1 MAQFFLRSKREE
13 GEAPLYT
20 KIRRNGMQMY
30 VCTGIKVDIREWNKA
45 QRSFSAMQRYE
56 QTEEGAKVH
65 DLQMRVMKAVDTL
78 YAEGK
83 INTKEDKAII
93 EEAMNNIVTGGTE
106 EIQQV
111 KKIAEAKSRKYV
123 VQFYEYFFAGISDGS
138 ISHGSNSEYSAGS
151 VQVWKTFGRYLH
163 EYCGGNVTFDDIDKP
178 FADGFTQFLQKKDFM
193 PNTINK
199 NVTCFRKLCNLAAME
214 GYNKNAVSLKVWKD
228 RTVKEDEKRAEIY
241 LTEEEID
248 ALYNLELTGENE
260 IVRDIFVLGYFSCQ
274 RYSDYCRLREENF
287 VTYDKGLGQI
297 TLIQKK
303 TGRTVNVP
311 IVDDRVYELCDK
323 YNYDFP
329 EISEQKMN
337 LKIKAVAAIL
347 AESTPSFQEKYVTV
361 LTAVEKRSEKTYT
374 KLLKKKKSGSKFT
387 ENERKWFGK
396 LSKLAE
402 KRNGAPLFE
411 RNKHGE
417 IIRSKYELITSHTAR
432 RSGATNLYKLDVLS
446 DQEIRSITGHQS
458 QKVFENYIRIGISE
472 QAQRVGDKI
481 LAAKGAKKKKGNAK
495 C

>member
-30 VCTGIKVDIREWNKA
+30 VCTGIKVDIKEWNKA
-45 QRSFSAMQRYE
+45 QKSLSAMQRYE
-56 QTEEGAKVH
+56 QTEPGAKVH
-65 DLQMRVMKAVDTL
+65 ELQMQVMKAVDAL

-93 EEAMNNIVTGGTE
+93 EEAMNNIVTGGTKE
-106 EIQQV
+106 VQRV
-111 KKIAEAKSRKYV
+111 KRIAEAKSRKYV
-123 VQFYEYFFAGISDGS
+123 IQFYEYFFSGISDGS
-138 ISHGSNSEYSAGS
+138 ISHGKNSEYSPGS
-151 VQVWKTFGRYLH
+151 IQVWKTFGTYLR
-163 EYCGGNVTFDDIDKP
+163 EYCDVGITFEDIDKP
-178 FADGFTQFLQKKDFM
+178 FADRFTQFLQKKGFM
-193 PNTINK
+193 SNTINK

-228 RTVKEDEKRAEIY
+228 RTVKDTDKRAEIY

-248 ALYNLELTGENE
+248 AMYNMELTGENE

-274 RYSDYCRLREENF
+274 RYSDYSKLREENF
-287 VTYDKGLGQI
+287 MTYDKGLGRI
-297 TLIQKK
+297 TLTQKK

-311 IVDDRVYELCDK
+311 IVDERVYELCDK

-337 LKIKAVAAIL
+337 LKIKAVTALL
-347 AESTPSFQEKYVTV
+347 AESVPSFQEKFVTV
-361 LTAVEKRSEKTYT
+361 LTAVEKRSEQTYA
-374 KLLKKKKSGSKFT
+374 KLLKKKESGIKFT

-396 LSKLAE
+396 LNKLAE
-402 KRNGAPLFE
+402 RRSGAPLFE

-417 IIRSKYELITSHTAR
+417 VIRPKYELIASHTSR
-432 RSGATNLYKLDVLS
+432 RSGATNLYKLGALS
-446 DQEIRSITGHQS
+446 NMEMRSITGHQS
-458 QKVFENYIRIGISE
+458 EKVFENYIRVGLSE
-472 QAQRVGDKI
+472 QALRVGDKI
-481 LAAKGAKKKKGNAK
+481 KAAMEAKKLVDK
-495 C
+495 